1 MRKIQA
7 RKGPMRIESHTTS
20 LYQTILHRHPRIPA
34 ATLELTPRRCRSA
47 CKFLTRPFRK
57 LQQAVRINPESLKL
71 NAGQEIFAKHSQV
84 AVGGVDFVPRH
95 RAPGTPSKTGGQN
108 SLARSRP
115 TVDNVRVVRSEIIFQ
130 QLQQARSL
138 DVTRLSR
145 NCDLFVD
152 EMTFVF
158 FYEHCDGDDSSES
171 FQGFLLPDV
180 LHLGTLQIV
189 P

>member
-7 RKGPMRIESHTTS
+7 RKGTMRIESHTTS

-84 AVGGVDFVPRH
+84 AVGGVDCEIVDFRLYLLSGRSCRCKLW
-95 RAPGTPSKTGGQN
+95 RA
-108 SLARSRP
+108 
-115 TVDNVRVVRSEIIFQ
+115 SE
-130 QLQQARSL
+130 
-138 DVTRLSR
+138 T
-145 NCDLFVD
+145 
-152 EMTFVF
+152 
-158 FYEHCDGDDSSES
+158 
-171 FQGFLLPDV
+171 
-180 LHLGTLQIV
+180 
-189 P
+189 

>member
-1 MRKIQA
+1 MRVMPLIFIKPFCTA
-7 RKGPMRIESHTTS
+7 TAT
-20 LYQTILHRHPRIPA
+20 YPA

-71 NAGQEIFAKHSQV
+71 NAGQEIFARHSQV
-84 AVGGVDFVPRH
+84 AVGGVDFVPGH

-130 QLQQARSL
+130 QLQQARSRHETPIEPEL
-138 DVTRLSR
+138 R
-145 NCDLFVD
+145 
-152 EMTFVF
+152 
-158 FYEHCDGDDSSES
+158 S
-171 FQGFLLPDV
+171 FRG
-180 LHLGTLQIV
+180 
-189 P
+189 

>member
-71 NAGQEIFAKHSQV
+71 NAGQEYSQNT
-84 AVGGVDFVPRH
+84 R
-95 RAPGTPSKTGGQN
+95 
-108 SLARSRP
+108 
-115 TVDNVRVVRSEIIFQ
+115 
-130 QLQQARSL
+130 RSL
-138 DVTRLSR
+138 SGASTL
-145 NCDLFVD
+145 
-152 EMTFVF
+152 
-158 FYEHCDGDDSSES
+158 YEDTARPEIRAK
-171 FQGFLLPDV
+171 PAAKPV
-180 LHLGTLQIV
+180 MPV